1 MAGEQQKAERARER
15 EAQRVQR
22 AAEREAAAA
31 AQRAAK
37 KEEGTRAACAKCIS
51 DLIVKIEKREVRE
64 EERRQKEAQRA
75 HMKRQLSAAA
85 AEARGERKA
94 QRQAQK
100 QADAAEEKQLKH
112 LRRLRALAAQ
122 KNVYATVTTAA
133 ANADGG
139 GARAVLRLR
148 PPTDEER
155 GVTALG
161 AGLQRLCAE
170 YKWEKNEAEPFSAQH
185 RWQVLMGRVELYVQ
199 RELGAAYAVRSS
211 MGCGGWAK
219 VPWLAVSDTS
229 ESTQHG
235 LYLQYLIRADCTAVH
250 FCLGQGTTK
259 LKKLFGGAAA
269 SRHLRHVGEYVRKRC
284 RTLLG
289 DDSPFDLEGEISL
302 GAGSNSLADGYEKAS
317 IVSRTYTIGA
327 LPDEATLLAELRQLL
342 AAYAAVL
349 SDAEYIDGIKKP
361 VDQQIAD
368 AERQKREAEAAAKND
383 SRLVVA
389 AAPAAPAADSGAGF
403 AAPAADGQAGFAA
416 PPDTTPSKEVD
427 AFGAAI
433 PAPLSLT
440 WNAALNLAFNP
451 PDLGGWKGAKPR
463 GGGGGAKRK
472 RARGAAGDASS
483 GDEPLGDD
491 DEKVGSGFDSMSED
505 ERRGGGDDSDEVEEL
520 DEEATAAALAG
531 RTSSRSLQAA
541 VLGAGGRDDDG
552 SESPPV
558 QPWSAEELMGGS

>member
-1 MAGEQQKAERARER
+1 
-15 EAQRVQR
+15 
-22 AAEREAAAA
+22 
-31 AQRAAK
+31 
-37 KEEGTRAACAKCIS
+37 
-51 DLIVKIEKREVRE
+51 
-64 EERRQKEAQRA
+64 
-75 HMKRQLSAAA
+75 
-85 AEARGERKA
+85 
-94 QRQAQK
+94 
-100 QADAAEEKQLKH
+100 
-112 LRRLRALAAQ
+112 
-122 KNVYATVTTAA
+122 
-133 ANADGG
+133 
-139 GARAVLRLR
+139 
-148 PPTDEER
+148 
-155 GVTALG
+155 
-161 AGLQRLCAE
+161 
-170 YKWEKNEAEPFSAQH
+170 
-185 RWQVLMGRVELYVQ
+185 
-199 RELGAAYAVRSS
+199 
-211 MGCGGWAK
+211 

-289 DDSPFDLEGEISL
+289 DESPFDLEGEISL

-368 AERQKREAEAAAKND
+368 AERQKREAEAAAKSD

-389 AAPAAPAADSGAGF
+389 AAPAAPATDSGAGF

-440 WNAALNLAFNP
+440 WNAALNLAFDP

-463 GGGGGAKRK
+463 GGGGGGAKRK
-472 RARGAAGDASS
+472 RGRGAAGDASS

>member
-1 MAGEQQKAERARER
+1 M
-15 EAQRVQR
+15 
-22 AAEREAAAA
+22 
-31 AQRAAK
+31 
-37 KEEGTRAACAKCIS
+37 
-51 DLIVKIEKREVRE
+51 
-64 EERRQKEAQRA
+64 
-75 HMKRQLSAAA
+75 
-85 AEARGERKA
+85 
-94 QRQAQK
+94 
-100 QADAAEEKQLKH
+100 
-112 LRRLRALAAQ
+112 
-122 KNVYATVTTAA
+122 
-133 ANADGG
+133 
-139 GARAVLRLR
+139 
-148 PPTDEER
+148 
-155 GVTALG
+155 TALG

-170 YKWEKNEAEPFSAQH
+170 YKWEKNEAEPYSAQH
-185 RWQVLMGRVELYVQ
+185 RWQVLKCRLELYVQ

-389 AAPAAPAADSGAGF
+389 AAPAAPAADGHAGF

-440 WNAALNLAFNP
+440 WNAALNLAFDP

-472 RARGAAGDASS
+472 RGRGAAGDASS

-520 DEEATAAALAG
+520 DEEATAAALQAAPPAGACRLPSSARAPRRRRQREPAGAAVECGGAHGRKLGMCVKLRLLYWRTWSTQSLGELVVRQRRLTRALRHDAQRAG
-531 RTSSRSLQAA
+531 RTARLQARLDDLVAELA
-541 VLGAGGRDDDG
+541 VACEQVIEEAGVEGVARAGRVDALDVVV
-552 SESPPV
+552 PPNG
-558 QPWSAEELMGGS
+558 PLLLAAPGHHAASANLHHHEQIR